1 MESIF
6 CNSCGTLIPK
16 GVGACPFC
24 HREVDWSTGV
34 QPPRYIFET
43 STPLSKEKASFPSS
57 LFSEQPNAQKAT
69 ESGKEPSAKKVE
81 TISLPDMDNLLEG
94 AYTLEPEQDPL
105 HFGEMLLLILA
116 ALFPVVGAIILAI
129 VAFTG
134 GDTKVNRQT
143 AAKALLVAH
152 FILTLFV
159 IALGMSVLNYLT
171 MLLAYPLY

>member
-1 MESIF
+1 M
-6 CNSCGTLIPK
+6 
-16 GVGACPFC
+16 
-24 HREVDWSTGV
+24 
-34 QPPRYIFET
+34 
-43 STPLSKEKASFPSS
+43 
-57 LFSEQPNAQKAT
+57 
-69 ESGKEPSAKKVE
+69 
-81 TISLPDMDNLLEG
+81 PDMDNLLEG